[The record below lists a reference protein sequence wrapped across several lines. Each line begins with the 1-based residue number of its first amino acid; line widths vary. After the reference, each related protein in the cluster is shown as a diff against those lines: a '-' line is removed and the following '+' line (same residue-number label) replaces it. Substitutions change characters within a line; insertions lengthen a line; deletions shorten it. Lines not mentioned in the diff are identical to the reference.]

1 MRHDGDGV
9 TVHEKCSSPR
19 ISNPNLEP
27 MLMFLAFGFCL
38 QGLGEPDIQTSVAEK
53 PPCTTFRSL
62 RPSPHCA
69 ADAYLDTSL
78 GQRGTEYAQ

>member
-38 QGLGEPDIQTSVAEK
+38 QGLGEPDIQTSGRKATMHDIPELASLA
-53 PPCTTFRSL
+53 SL
-62 RPSPHCA
+62 RS
-69 ADAYLDTSL
+69 
-78 GQRGTEYAQ
+78 